1 MEVVR
6 IMIKKFSKYYI
17 NHWKLFLLDMV
28 SALLMSGIDL
38 MFPLIVQRLLDQH
51 FPNKNAELIIRML
64 ILLFILYGL
73 RLIFQFI
80 VHYWG
85 HVVGIRMETDMRKEL
100 FNHLQKLSFK
110 FYDNTKVGYLMSRI
124 VNDLNNV
131 SELAH
136 HGPEDLFISTV
147 MILGSF
153 IILLFMKWQLAL
165 FTFALLPIM
174 FYFSLILGKKMYSSF
189 KDIREKVA
197 EVNSLVEDSLSG
209 IRVVKSFTNERLEE
223 DKFDD
228 GNQQYR
234 QSREVAMRNMAQ
246 FHSGMN
252 FFINLIRFF
261 TLGAGAYFLFTDTLS
276 TGELVAFLFYVNMF
290 MNPIRRLVNFNQQF
304 QKGMA
309 GFNRF
314 LELLAIKP
322 EIEDKS
328 NAVQLKDVNGEINY
342 DNVTFGYDNHSKV
355 LKNINLDISPGE
367 TVAFVGPSGVGKTT
381 LCNLLPRFYEI
392 DSGKITI
399 DDTSIQD
406 IKLESLRENIGIVQQ
421 EVFLFNGNIK
431 DNISYGN
438 SQASDEQIKEAAIK
452 ANAHQFIMNLSDG
465 YNTKI
470 GERGVKLSG
479 GQKQRISIARSFLK
493 NPPILILDEATS
505 SLDNESEKIIQASLD
520 RLSKDRTTLVIAH
533 RLSTVK
539 NADKIIVLTEDGIV
553 EKGTHQDLIN
563 KEGGVYNRLYKT
575 QFNEADEDIYFD

>member
-1 MEVVR
+1 
-6 IMIKKFSKYYI
+6 MIKKFSKYYI
-17 NHWKLFLLDMV
+17 NHWRLFLVDIV
-28 SALLMSGIDL
+28 CAFLMSGIDL
-38 MFPLIVQRLLDQH
+38 LYPVIVQQMLDNY
-51 FPNKNAELIIRML
+51 FPNRSVGMIIRML
-64 ILLFILYGL
+64 VLLLILYVL
-73 RLIFQFI
+73 RLIFQYI

-85 HVVGIRMETDMRKEL
+85 HVVGIRMETDMRREL

-234 QSREVAMRNMAQ
+234 ESREFAMKNMAQ

-252 FFINLIRFF
+252 FFINLIRFS
-261 TLGAGAYFLFTDTLS
+261 TLAAGAYFIYTDGLT

-322 EIEDKS
+322 EIEDRPK
-328 NAVQLKDVNGEINY
+328 AQKLADINGNIKY
-342 DNVTFGYDNHSKV
+342 DNVTFGYDHHSKV
-355 LKNINLDISPGE
+355 LKDIELDIKSGE

-381 LCNLLPRFYEI
+381 LCNLLPRFYEL
-392 DSGKITI
+392 DSGQITI
-399 DDTSIQD
+399 DGTSIKD
-406 IKLESLRENIGIVQQ
+406 ISLESLRENIGIVQQ

-431 DNISYGN
+431 DNILYGN
-438 SQASDEQIKEAAIK
+438 SNATEEEVKAAAKK
-452 ANAHQFIMNLSDG
+452 ANAHQFILNLSDG
-465 YNTKI
+465 YETKI

-520 RLSKDRTTLVIAH
+520 RLSQDRTTLVIAH

-553 EKGTHQDLIN
+553 EKGTHQELIN
-563 KEGGVYNRLYKT
+563 KDGGVYNRLYKT
-575 QFNEADEDIYFD
+575 QFNDAEEDIYFE

>member
-1 MEVVR
+1 
-6 IMIKKFSKYYI
+6 MIRKFSKYYI
-17 NHWKLFLLDMV
+17 NHWKLFLLDIV
-28 SALLMSGIDL
+28 CAFLMSSIDL
-38 MFPLIVQRLLDQH
+38 LYPVIVQRLLDNY
-51 FPNKNAELIIRML
+51 FPNKNASMIIRML
-64 ILLFILYGL
+64 FILLILYVL
-73 RLIFQFI
+73 RLIFQYI

-100 FNHLQKLSFK
+100 FSHLQKLSFK

-153 IILLFMKWQLAL
+153 TILLFMKWQLAL

-174 FYFSLILGKKMYSSF
+174 FYFSLILGKKMYRSF

-209 IRVVKSFTNERLEE
+209 IRVVKSFTNEKLEE

-228 GNQQYR
+228 GNQEYR

-261 TLGAGAYFLFTDTLS
+261 TLGAGAYFLFTDTLT

-322 EIEDKS
+322 EIEDGS
-328 NAVQLKDVNGEINY
+328 DAVKLEDIEGKLKY
-342 DNVTFGYDNHSKV
+342 DDVTFGYDNHSKV

-367 TVAFVGPSGVGKTT
+367 TVAFVGPSGAGKTT

-392 DSGKITI
+392 DSGEITI
-399 DDTSIQD
+399 DGTSIQD

-431 DNISYGN
+431 ENISYGN
-438 SQASDEQIKEAAIK
+438 FNASEEQIKEAAVK
-452 ANAHQFIMNLSDG
+452 ANAHQFITNLSNG
-465 YNTKI
+465 YETKI

>member
-1 MEVVR
+1 
-6 IMIKKFSKYYI
+6 MIKKFSKYYI
-17 NHWKLFLLDMV
+17 NHWKLFLVDIV
-28 SALLMSGIDL
+28 CAFLMSGIDL
-38 MFPLIVQRLLDQH
+38 LYPVIVQRLLDNY
-51 FPNKNAELIIRML
+51 FPNKNATMIIRML
-64 ILLFILYGL
+64 VILFILYVF
-73 RLIFQFI
+73 RLIFQYI

-124 VNDLNNV
+124 VNDLNNI

-136 HGPEDLFISTV
+136 HGPEDIFISTV

-174 FYFSLILGKKMYSSF
+174 FYFSLILGKKMYRSF

-223 DKFDD
+223 DKFDY
-228 GNQQYR
+228 GNQNYR
-234 QSREVAMRNMAQ
+234 KSREVAMKNMAQ

-465 YNTKI
+465 YTTKI

-520 RLSKDRTTLVIAH
+520 RLSVDRTTLVIAH

-553 EKGTHQDLIN
+553 EKGTHRELIN

-575 QFNEADEDIYFD
+575 QFINADEDMYFE

>member
-1 MEVVR
+1 
-6 IMIKKFSKYYI
+6 
-17 NHWKLFLLDMV
+17 
-28 SALLMSGIDL
+28 MSGIDL
-38 MFPLIVQRLLDQH
+38 LYPVIVQRLLDNY
-51 FPNKNAELIIRML
+51 FPNKNATMIIRML
-64 ILLFILYGL
+64 VILFILYVF
-73 RLIFQFI
+73 RLIFQYI

-124 VNDLNNV
+124 VNDLNNI

-136 HGPEDLFISTV
+136 HGPEDIFISTV

-174 FYFSLILGKKMYSSF
+174 FYFSLILGKKMYRSF

-223 DKFDD
+223 DKFDY
-228 GNQQYR
+228 GNQNYR
-234 QSREVAMRNMAQ
+234 KSREVAMKNMAQ

-465 YNTKI
+465 YTTKI

-520 RLSKDRTTLVIAH
+520 RLSVDRTTLVIAH

-553 EKGTHQDLIN
+553 EKGTHRELIN

-575 QFNEADEDIYFD
+575 QFINADEDMYFE

>member
-1 MEVVR
+1 
-6 IMIKKFSKYYI
+6 MIKKFSKYYI
-17 NHWKLFLLDMV
+17 NHWRLFLVDIIC
-28 SALLMSGIDL
+28 AFLMSGIDL
-38 MFPLIVQRLLDQH
+38 LYPVIVQQMLDNH
-51 FPNKNAELIIRML
+51 FPNRNVGMIIRIL
-64 ILLFILYGL
+64 ILLLILYVL
-73 RLIFQFI
+73 RLIFQYI

-234 QSREVAMRNMAQ
+234 QSREYAMKNMAQ

-252 FFINLIRFF
+252 FFINLIRFS
-261 TLGAGAYFLFTDTLS
+261 TLAAGGYFIYTDGLT

-322 EIEDKS
+322 EIEDSPSAQK
-328 NAVQLKDVNGEINY
+328 LTDINGNIKYE
-342 DNVTFGYDNHSKV
+342 DVTFGYDNHSKV
-355 LKNINLDISPGE
+355 LKDIKLDIKSGE
-367 TVAFVGPSGVGKTT
+367 TVAFVGPSGAGKTT
-381 LCNLLPRFYEI
+381 LCNLLPRFYEL
-392 DSGKITI
+392 DSGQITI
-399 DDTSIQD
+399 DKTSITD
-406 IKLESLRENIGIVQQ
+406 ISLESLRENIGIVQQ

-431 DNISYGN
+431 DNILYGN
-438 SQASDEQIKEAAIK
+438 SNATEAEVKEAAKK
-452 ANAHQFIMNLSDG
+452 ANAHQFILNLSNG
-465 YNTKI
+465 YETKI

-553 EKGTHQDLIN
+553 EKGTHQELIN
-563 KEGGVYNRLYKT
+563 KDGGVYNRLYKT
-575 QFNEADEDIYFD
+575 QFNNADEDMYFE